1 MTDHTAAKTHAAS
14 VAIASNTLLIA
25 IKLIAGG
32 LTGSIGIISDAVHSL
47 MDLAASIISRASVH
61 KADEPADALHPYGHE
76 KLEDLS
82 AGAQAI
88 LLLIGAVFVAFE
100 GIHRL
105 VVGGSVG
112 SIGLGIA
119 VSALAGAIN
128 LGVSTYLHG
137 QARATASPALAATA
151 ADLRTDAIV
160 SLGVVVALAIEAL
173 TGLHWI
179 DPVAGLLIGGAIS
192 TTGVRILNSA
202 GRRLVDETLP
212 PAELAELG
220 KVAQSFIGTE
230 VIGYHD
236 LRARHLGTTHQ
247 VDLHLQFSDETSL
260 RRAHELSHQIQD
272 AMTAALPGTTVLTHL
287 EPEERVRADRF
298 EPGAAGSLALDP
310 LGGGAG
316 HRGGDPG
323 LGTQ

>member
-1 MTDHTAAKTHAAS
+1 MTDNSAAKTRAAT

-25 IKLIAGG
+25 IKLAAGVA
-32 LTGSIGIISDAVHSL
+32 TGSIGIVSDAIHSL
-47 MDLAASIISRASVH
+47 MDLVASIISRASVH

-88 LLLIGAVFVAFE
+88 LLLVGAFFVAYE

-112 SIGLGIA
+112 SIGFGIT
-119 VSALAGAIN
+119 VSAVASAIN
-128 LGVSTYLHG
+128 LGVSTYLYR
-137 QARATASPALAATA
+137 QARVTSSPALEATA
-151 ADLRTDAIV
+151 ADLRTDALV
-160 SLGVVVALAIEAL
+160 SLGVVVALVVEDL

-179 DPVAGLLIGGAIS
+179 DPAAGLLIGVAIS
-192 TTGVRILNSA
+192 TTGVRILNGA
-202 GRRLVDETLP
+202 GRRLIDETLP
-212 PAELAELG
+212 ADELAKLG
-220 KVAQSFIGTE
+220 DVAHSFIGAE

-236 LRARHLGTTHQ
+236 LRARHLGNHHQ
-247 VDLHLQFSDETSL
+247 VDLHVQFSDHTSL
-260 RRAHELSHQIQD
+260 RRAHELSHLIQE

-298 EPGAAGSLALDP
+298 DSDP
-310 LGGGAG
+310 P
-316 HRGGDPG
+316 HDPA
-323 LGTQ
+323 TPNPAPTA